1 MYVCVYKLR
10 FVRVAFSISHTPG
23 GHLPPE
29 AKSRFG
35 RAWLSIMYN
44 RDTSAPSAPLFA
56 VYLSG
61 VSARGMPPFMSTR
74 TRYVAFRLPGTDTP
88 TDRFIVPAACSL
100 AIRVV
105 TVGGPRWSRVTY
117 LLRRDRGECL
127 PPRLLTRKPF
137 VFHFFRS
144 IRSDLFFS
152 GTTHKDAGAFSML
165 FLFFRQI
172 LPY

>member
-1 MYVCVYKLR
+1 MHATCMRAYVYVRMCGYKLR

-61 VSARGMPPFMSTR
+61 VSARGMPSFMSTR
-74 TRYVAFRLPGTDTP
+74 TRYVVFRLPDTDTP
-88 TDRFIVPAACSL
+88 IVFYCARRSLSCHSCRHCRWTEMVARHLPAKTWSRRVLNSPLFNAKAFRFPLLPLNSIRFI
-100 AIRVV
+100 
-105 TVGGPRWSRVTY
+105 
-117 LLRRDRGECL
+117 
-127 PPRLLTRKPF
+127 F
-137 VFHFFRS
+137 
-144 IRSDLFFS
+144 
-152 GTTHKDAGAFSML
+152 
-165 FLFFRQI
+165 
-172 LPY
+172 